1 MPTEYPVRPV
11 RSRIRLLTFTV
22 TVDKALHMAFSR
34 AKLITGLVATS
45 ALVLTGCSSTE
56 DGGGDEGYQIG
67 INQLVQHPALDSA
80 TEGFKQAFS
89 DAGVEVE
96 FNEQNANGEQGTAL
110 TIAQQFA
117 SDDLDLAL
125 AVATPAAQAMAQ
137 NLTNIPLLFT
147 AVTDPVSAEL
157 VDSMEE
163 PGGNVTGTSDAAP
176 IEDQFELLKQIVPD
190 AKTIGIVY
198 ASGEVN
204 SQVQVDQAKEAAGPM
219 GLTIETQTVTTVNEI
234 QQAVEALGDVDAIYV
249 PTDNM
254 VVSGI
259 SSLVQVAEEKQIP
272 VIAAEAGTVEGGA
285 VATLGID
292 YTELGRQTG
301 EMALRILQD
310 GADPATMPVE
320 TATEFTYVVN
330 EAAAERQGVTI
341 PEDILTKAETK

>member
-1 MPTEYPVRPV
+1 
-11 RSRIRLLTFTV
+11 
-22 TVDKALHMAFSR
+22 MAFTR
-34 AKLITGLVATS
+34 AKLLTGLVATS
-45 ALVLTGCSSTE
+45 ALVLAGCS
-56 DGGGDEGYQIG
+56 GGDDSSGGDAGESYKIG

-80 TEGFKQAFS
+80 TEGFKAAFA

-96 FNEQNANGEQGTAL
+96 FDEQNANGEQGTAL

-125 AVATPAAQAMAQ
+125 AVATPAAQAMAR
-137 NLTNIPLLFT
+137 NITDVPLLFT

-157 VDSMEE
+157 VDSMEA
-163 PGGNVTGTSDAAP
+163 PGANVTGTSDAAP
-176 IEDQFELLKQIVPD
+176 ISEQLELLKQIVPD
-190 AKTIGIVY
+190 AERIGIVY

-204 SQVQVDQAKEAAGPM
+204 SQVQVDQATEAAGPL
-219 GLTIETQTVTTVNEI
+219 GLEIETQTVTTVNEI

-259 SSLVQVAEEKQIP
+259 ASLVQVAEGKRIP

-292 YTELGRQTG
+292 YEKLGRQTG
-301 EMALRILQD
+301 EMALRVLRD
-310 GADPATMPVE
+310 GEDPATMPVE

-341 PEDILTKAETK
+341 PEEILAEAEKK

>member
-1 MPTEYPVRPV
+1 
-11 RSRIRLLTFTV
+11 
-22 TVDKALHMAFSR
+22 MAFSR

-45 ALVLTGCSSTE
+45 ALVLAGCSSGGE
-56 DGGGDEGYQIG
+56 DDAAGGGGESYRIG

-80 TEGFKQAFS
+80 TAGFKEAFS
-89 DAGVEVE
+89 EAGVEVE
-96 FNEQNANGEQGTAL
+96 FDEQNANGEQGTAL

-137 NLTNIPLLFT
+137 NITDVPLLFT

-163 PGGNVTGTSDAAP
+163 PGANVTGTSDAAP
-176 IEDQFELLKQIVPD
+176 IDKQLELLTEIVPD
-190 AKTIGIVY
+190 AERIGIVY

-204 SQVQVDQAKEAAGPM
+204 SQVQVDQAREAAGPL
-219 GLTIETQTVTTVNEI
+219 GLEIETQTVTTVNEI

-259 SSLVQVAEEKQIP
+259 ASLVQVAEGKQIP
-272 VIAAEAGTVEGGA
+272 VIAAESGTVEGGA

-301 EMALRILQD
+301 EMALRILRD
-310 GADPATMPVE
+310 GEDPATMPVE

-330 EAAAERQGVTI
+330 EDAAERQGVTI
-341 PEDILTKAETK
+341 PEDILAEAEKK

>member
-1 MPTEYPVRPV
+1 
-11 RSRIRLLTFTV
+11 
-22 TVDKALHMAFSR
+22 MAFSR

-45 ALVLTGCSSTE
+45 ALVLAGCSSGGE
-56 DGGGDEGYQIG
+56 DDAAGGGGESYRIG

-80 TEGFKQAFS
+80 TAGFKEAFS
-89 DAGVEVE
+89 EAGVEVE
-96 FNEQNANGEQGTAL
+96 FDEQNANGEQGTAL

-137 NLTNIPLLFT
+137 NITDVPLLFT

-163 PGGNVTGTSDAAP
+163 PGANVTGTSDAAP
-176 IEDQFELLKQIVPD
+176 IEKQLELLKEIVPD
-190 AKTIGIVY
+190 AERIGIVY

-204 SQVQVDQAKEAAGPM
+204 SQVQVDQAREAAGP
-219 GLTIETQTVTTVNEI
+219 LDLEIETQTVTTVNEI

-259 SSLVQVAEEKQIP
+259 ASLVQVAEGKRIP
-272 VIAAEAGTVEGGA
+272 VIAAESGTVEGGA

-301 EMALRILQD
+301 EMALRILRD
-310 GADPATMPVE
+310 GEDPATMPVE

-330 EAAAERQGVTI
+330 EDAAERQGVTI
-341 PEDILTKAETK
+341 PEDILAEAEKK

>member
-1 MPTEYPVRPV
+1 
-11 RSRIRLLTFTV
+11 
-22 TVDKALHMAFSR
+22 MAFSR
-34 AKLITGLVATS
+34 AKLFTGLVATS
-45 ALVLTGCSSTE
+45 ALVLAGCTGGSDDDAA
-56 DGGGDEGYQIG
+56 DGGAESYKIG
-67 INQLVQHPALDSA
+67 INQLVQHPALDAA
-80 TEGFKQAFS
+80 TAGFKEAFS
-89 DAGVEVE
+89 EAGVEVE
-96 FNEQNANGEQGTAL
+96 FNEQNANGEQATAL

-117 SDDLDLAL
+117 ADDLDLTL

-137 NLTNIPLLFT
+137 NIINIPLLFT

-157 VDSMEE
+157 VDSMEA
-163 PGGNVTGTSDAAP
+163 PGANVTGTSDAAP
-176 IEDQFELLKQIVPD
+176 IDEQLELLKEIVPG
-190 AKTIGIVY
+190 AERVGIVY

-204 SQVQVDQAKEAAGPM
+204 SQVQVDQAEEAAGP
-219 GLTIETQTVTTVNEI
+219 LDLEIVTQTVTTVNEI

-259 SSLVQVAEEKQIP
+259 SSLVQVAETKQIP
-272 VIAAEAGTVEGGA
+272 VIAAEEGTVEGGA

-301 EMALRILQD
+301 EMALRILRD
-310 GADPATMPVE
+310 GEDPATMPVE

-341 PEDILTKAETK
+341 PEDILAEAEKK

>member
-1 MPTEYPVRPV
+1 
-11 RSRIRLLTFTV
+11 
-22 TVDKALHMAFSR
+22 MAFSR
-34 AKLITGLVATS
+34 ATLFTGLVATS
-45 ALVLTGCSSTE
+45 ALVLAGCTGGS
-56 DGGGDEGYQIG
+56 DDDAAGGGGESYTIG
-67 INQLVQHPALDSA
+67 INQLVQHPALDAA
-80 TEGFKQAFS
+80 TAGFKEAFA

-96 FNEQNANGEQGTAL
+96 FNEQNANGEQATAL

-117 SDDLDLAL
+117 ADDLDLAL

-137 NLTNIPLLFT
+137 NIINIPLLFT

-163 PGGNVTGTSDAAP
+163 PGANVTGTSDAAP
-176 IEDQFELLKQIVPD
+176 IDEQLELLKEIVPD
-190 AKTIGIVY
+190 AERVGIVY

-204 SQVQVDQAKEAAGPM
+204 SQVQVDQAEEAAGP
-219 GLTIETQTVTTVNEI
+219 LDLEIVTQTVTTVNEI

-259 SSLVQVAEEKQIP
+259 AALVQVAESKQIP
-272 VIAAEAGTVEGGA
+272 VIAAEEGTVEGGA

-301 EMALRILQD
+301 EMALRILRD
-310 GADPATMPVE
+310 GEDPATMPVE
-320 TATEFTYVVN
+320 TAAEFTYVVN
-330 EAAAERQGVTI
+330 EDAAERQGVTI
-341 PEDILTKAETK
+341 PEDILAEAEKK

>member
-1 MPTEYPVRPV
+1 
-11 RSRIRLLTFTV
+11 
-22 TVDKALHMAFSR
+22 MAFSR

-45 ALVLTGCSSTE
+45 ALVLAGCSSGGE
-56 DGGGDEGYQIG
+56 DDAAGGGGESYRIG

-80 TEGFKQAFS
+80 TAGFKEAFS
-89 DAGVEVE
+89 EAGVEVE
-96 FNEQNANGEQGTAL
+96 FDEQNANGEQGTAL

-117 SDDLDLAL
+117 SDDLALAL

-137 NLTNIPLLFT
+137 NITDVPLLFT

-163 PGGNVTGTSDAAP
+163 PGANVTGTSDAAP
-176 IEDQFELLKQIVPD
+176 IDKQLELLKEIVPD
-190 AKTIGIVY
+190 AERIGIVY

-204 SQVQVDQAKEAAGPM
+204 SQVQVDQAREAAGPL
-219 GLTIETQTVTTVNEI
+219 GLEIETQTVTTVNEI

-259 SSLVQVAEEKQIP
+259 ASLVQVAEGKQIP
-272 VIAAEAGTVEGGA
+272 VIAAESGTVEGGA

-301 EMALRILQD
+301 EMALRILRD
-310 GADPATMPVE
+310 GEDPATMPVE

-330 EAAAERQGVTI
+330 EDAAERQGVTI
-341 PEDILTKAETK
+341 PEDILAEAEKK

>member
-1 MPTEYPVRPV
+1 
-11 RSRIRLLTFTV
+11 
-22 TVDKALHMAFSR
+22 MAFSR
-34 AKLITGLVATS
+34 ATLFTGLVATS
-45 ALVLTGCSSTE
+45 ALVLAGCTGGS
-56 DGGGDEGYQIG
+56 DDDAAGGGGESYTIG
-67 INQLVQHPALDSA
+67 INQLVQHPALDAA
-80 TEGFKQAFS
+80 TAGFKEAFA

-96 FNEQNANGEQGTAL
+96 FNEQNANGEQATAL

-117 SDDLDLAL
+117 ADDLDLAL

-137 NLTNIPLLFT
+137 NIINIPLLFT

-163 PGGNVTGTSDAAP
+163 PGANVTGTSDAAP
-176 IEDQFELLKQIVPD
+176 IDEQLELLKEIVPD
-190 AKTIGIVY
+190 AERVGIVY

-204 SQVQVDQAKEAAGPM
+204 SQVQVDQAEEAAGP
-219 GLTIETQTVTTVNEI
+219 LDLEIVTQTVTSVNEI

-259 SSLVQVAEEKQIP
+259 AALVQVAESKQIP
-272 VIAAEAGTVEGGA
+272 VIAAEEGTVEGGA

-301 EMALRILQD
+301 EMALRILRD
-310 GADPATMPVE
+310 GEDPATMPVE
-320 TATEFTYVVN
+320 TAAEFTYVVN
-330 EAAAERQGVTI
+330 EDAAERQGVTI
-341 PEDILTKAETK
+341 PEDILAEAEKK